1 MITEPHARL
10 QHQESNASQ
19 ATKKPNPAQTKS
31 QHWQYKQNIILNC
44 AIPAELS
51 STPRRSR
58 REEEEEEEEEE
69 NIQLRCRKP
78 LKLETTIA

>member
-1 MITEPHARL
+1 ML
-10 QHQESNASQ
+10 DSNTKNPTQSQ
-19 ATKKPNPAQTKS
+19 ATKKPNPAQIKS

-44 AIPAELS
+44 AIPVELS

-58 REEEEEEEEEE
+58 REEEEEEED
-69 NIQLRCRKP
+69 IQLRCRKP